1 MRAGLIALALVAA
14 APAAADSMVA
24 THTIRAQ
31 TILTADDFALV
42 AAEIPGALT
51 DPAMAIGFEALVT
64 LYAGRPITAA
74 DLGSAAVVERN
85 QTVSLI
91 YRTGG
96 LSILTE
102 GRALSRG
109 RPGDVIKVM
118 NLASRATV
126 LGKVGPDGTVA
137 VTALEEG

>member
-1 MRAGLIALALVAA
+1 MRFGLLALFLSGPL
-14 APAAADSMVA
+14 PAMADSMVA

-31 TILTADDFALV
+31 TVLTAEDFTLV
-42 AAEIPGALT
+42 EAEIAGALS
-51 DPAMAIGFEALVT
+51 DPASAIGFEALVT

-74 DLGSAAVVERN
+74 DLGAAAVVERN
-85 QTVSLI
+85 QTVSLV

-102 GRALSRG
+102 GRALDRG

-118 NLASRATV
+118 NLASRTTV
-126 LGKVGPDGTVA
+126 MGTIGADGSVA
-137 VTALEEG
+137 VNSMNEG

>member
-1 MRAGLIALALVAA
+1 MRIALIALVLGATG
-14 APAAADSMVA
+14 PAHGDSMVA

-31 TILTADDFALV
+31 TVLTAEDFTLV
-42 AAEIPGALT
+42 QAEIVGALT
-51 DPAMAIGFEALVT
+51 DPALAIGMEALVT
-64 LYAGRPITAA
+64 LYAGRPIKAD
-74 DLGSAAVVERN
+74 DLGLATVVERN
-85 QTVSLI
+85 QTVTLV

-109 RPGDVIKVM
+109 RPGDLIKVM

-126 LGKVGPDGTVA
+126 MGTVGQDGMVDVNA
-137 VTALEEG
+137 MNEG

>member
-1 MRAGLIALALVAA
+1 M
-14 APAAADSMVA
+14 
-24 THTIRAQ
+24 
-31 TILTADDFALV
+31 
-42 AAEIPGALT
+42 
-51 DPAMAIGFEALVT
+51 T

-74 DLGSAAVVERN
+74 DLGAAAVVERN
-85 QTVSLI
+85 QTVSLV

-126 LGKVGPDGTVA
+126 MGTIGADGSVA
-137 VTALEEG
+137 VNSTDEG